1 MPEEYQ
7 LTTAFPNGDQI
18 RPSSP
23 GDNGPYDPIGNA
35 VAEKSAAFI
44 ADGLEKF
51 QKSGLG
57 TEIPTANATESI
69 FKYLN
74 ENYKSFTFNEDF
86 SYTSMN
92 IKDTQ
97 HFVKNIDKA
106 YGEISSFCPNA
117 QSLNTTL
124 AEFLSGSQLAVLPT
138 KKMLSYYN
146 TKNFVTNGFF
156 AAQGF
161 SNAAV
166 AKTLPVA
173 ARGSF
178 LVSGPQLLG
187 TSFIL
192 GSAFSILEDLTPW
205 RHAKIIF
212 NTLKWTSLLPARGAE
227 VVLNQALGPLESRVC
242 GISLP
247 TNGTKALISGPGLT
261 IKDISRKE
269 VKYALNEAL
278 KKLKEMEDT
287 GVFKH

>member
-1 MPEEYQ
+1 MPKNE
-7 LTTAFPNGDQI
+7 LIPAFPNGNQI
-18 RPSSP
+18 CPSSP
-23 GDNGPYDPIGNA
+23 GENGLFDPIGDA
-35 VAEKSAAFI
+35 VKSQSAFGI
-44 ADGLEKF
+44 ANELEKF
-51 QKSGLG
+51 QKTGLG
-57 TEIPTANATESI
+57 PEIPTVNATEAI
-69 FKYLN
+69 FKYLKK
-74 ENYKSFTFNEDF
+74 NYKSFTFNEDF
-86 SYTSMN
+86 SYISMD

-106 YGEISSFCPNA
+106 YGEISNFCPNA

-124 AEFLSGSQLAVLPT
+124 AEFLSGNQLAVLPT
-138 KKMLSYYN
+138 KKMLGYYK

-178 LVSGPQLLG
+178 LVSGTQLLG

-205 RHAKIIF
+205 RHAKIVF

-269 VKYALNEAL
+269 VKYALSEAL

-287 GVFKH
+287 GVIKK

>member
-1 MPEEYQ
+1 MSEEHQ
-7 LTTAFPNGDQI
+7 FTTAFPNGDQI
-18 RPSSP
+18 HPSSP
-23 GDNGPYDPIGNA
+23 RENGPFDPIA
-35 VAEKSAAFI
+35 DIVTDKSKIFI
-44 ADGLEKF
+44 TDGLEKF
-51 QKSGLG
+51 QKPGLG
-57 TEIPTANATESI
+57 LKTPTINATEAI
-69 FKYLN
+69 FKYLD

-97 HFVKNIDKA
+97 HFVKNLDKA
-106 YGEISSFCPNA
+106 YGEISNFCPNA

-124 AEFLSGSQLAVLPT
+124 AEFLSGNQLAVLPT
-138 KKMLSYYN
+138 KKMLGYYK
-146 TKNFVTNGFF
+146 TKNFVTSGFF

-166 AKTLPVA
+166 AKTLPIA

-205 RHAKIIF
+205 RHAKIVF

-242 GISLP
+242 GIPLP

-261 IKDISRKE
+261 IKDISRNE
-269 VKYALNEAL
+269 VKYALSEAL
-278 KKLKEMEDT
+278 KKLKEMEEN
-287 GVFKH
+287 GVIHQ

>member
-1 MPEEYQ
+1 MPEEHQ
-7 LTTAFPNGDQI
+7 LTAAFPNGDQI

-23 GDNGPYDPIGNA
+23 GENGPFDPIGDA
-35 VAEKSAAFI
+35 VTEKSAAFI

-57 TEIPTANATESI
+57 TEIPTANVTEAI
-69 FKYLN
+69 FKYLD

-92 IKDTQ
+92 IRDTQ

-106 YGEISSFCPNA
+106 YGEISNFCPNA

-124 AEFLSGSQLAVLPT
+124 AEFLSGNQLAVLPT
-138 KKMLSYYN
+138 KKMLGYYK

-205 RHAKIIF
+205 RHAKIVF

-247 TNGTKALISGPGLT
+247 INGTKALISGPGLT

-269 VKYALNEAL
+269 VKYALSEAL

-287 GVFKH
+287 GVIKK